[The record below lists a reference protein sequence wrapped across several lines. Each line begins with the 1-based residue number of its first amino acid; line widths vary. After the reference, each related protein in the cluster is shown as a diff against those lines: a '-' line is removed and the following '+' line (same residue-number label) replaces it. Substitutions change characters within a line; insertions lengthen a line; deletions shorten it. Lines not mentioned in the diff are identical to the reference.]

1 EITIVSAEPLASN
14 SCFPGSSVVFPP
26 PQAGWPAGIQ
36 PPPSYDQ
43 VIQEKT
49 QEENIF
55 KPTAAPRR
63 ISCSPSSA
71 TQTDS
76 VREDTSTNTVPST
89 AVKRSAGK
97 TPQKPP
103 RPTPP
108 KPVDRKLTETV
119 TPNRNVGINNV
130 AANQKPSQHPV
141 PLPRTKSRKQS
152 TPEEVKVQSLV
163 HITDNCDSIHL
174 DAAEVSSN
182 KYLKELLEVFSP
194 EDQCEEKGD
203 ITTKSHEA
211 SQGEDAVSEMS
222 NSHRDIRSK
231 IQAFEN
237 QAKAEEGS
245 VTEPGKPEP
254 RPRKPTIKP
263 PVAAK
268 PSVAVKPQ
276 SNPSAEDLYQN
287 VSTSNM
293 PPNHTPAQKPQPPE
307 KLMGLSIKGELEI
320 LHSKAANPDRPR
332 PVLTRAQNINEEES
346 LTAPAVPPTKPL
358 KEPLKPNLNLNNHNS
373 ASIISESEYVNS
385 QSHNQVCLF
394 TDHFPVKP
402 QGNVDSN
409 GGSFPKQSVARRPT
423 TIRVPS
429 KTGSCESSKT
439 FHSLK
444 LRQSTMKVLPPRPP
458 PAKAGPGRPPPPSL
472 KISGRSQS
480 APWDSSPKPQAKRP
494 PHKGPV
500 LPPRPNPGHRLYNK
514 YILELPHGIA
524 ALDYHGNGTGELSF
538 QKNEVLLLLKEID
551 KNTFE
556 CQVGDRR
563 GQVHKSRMKIIM
575 PLTSDKSELQVT
587 LPSFMSYFTRLEG
600 ELSLRAGDVVT
611 MVEKVDS
618 DWYRGTCRGSTGF
631 FPISYVKVLGEHSDE
646 LSFSEGDVILLKEY
660 IGQEWAR
667 GQLGVSVGI
676 FPLNFVE
683 VIEDLPPPEQQV
695 QTQPSRIALPGTT
708 LLFSSFCA
716 DLVTESMGDWAVALY
731 DYAGNSEGDL
741 SFQQGDSILITRHIN
756 DEWSSGRLNG
766 REGLFPSVFV
776 ESTTGIIFSKC
787 HFLVL

>member
-1 EITIVSAEPLASN
+1 
-14 SCFPGSSVVFPP
+14 
-26 PQAGWPAGIQ
+26 
-36 PPPSYDQ
+36 
-43 VIQEKT
+43 
-49 QEENIF
+49 
-55 KPTAAPRR
+55 
-63 ISCSPSSA
+63 
-71 TQTDS
+71 
-76 VREDTSTNTVPST
+76 
-89 AVKRSAGK
+89 
-97 TPQKPP
+97 
-103 RPTPP
+103 
-108 KPVDRKLTETV
+108 
-119 TPNRNVGINNV
+119 
-130 AANQKPSQHPV
+130 
-141 PLPRTKSRKQS
+141 
-152 TPEEVKVQSLV
+152 
-163 HITDNCDSIHL
+163 
-174 DAAEVSSN
+174 
-182 KYLKELLEVFSP
+182 
-194 EDQCEEKGD
+194 
-203 ITTKSHEA
+203 
-211 SQGEDAVSEMS
+211 MS

-373 ASIISESEYVNS
+373 ASIISEN
-385 QSHNQVCLF
+385 
-394 TDHFPVKP
+394 HFPVKP

-429 KTGSCESSKT
+429 KTGSSADNVPDGPPPLPVHKPVG
-439 FHSLK
+439 SLNTSVFRK
-444 LRQSTMKVLPPRPP
+444 QNSTPALPLQDSLQSWSEPSLPPRRQSTMKVLPPRPP

-575 PLTSDKSELQVT
+575 PLTSDKSELQFSE
-587 LPSFMSYFTRLEG
+587 PSYGLKVQTVHDFIAEGRG

-631 FPISYVKVLGEHSDE
+631 FPISYVKVLSDSPKILPKRKPSPTVSGPHCVARFDFEGEHSDE

-695 QTQPSRIALPGTT
+695 QTQPSRIALPGMVASPSANAEVSNPTQGT
-708 LLFSSFCA
+708 QSK
-716 DLVTESMGDWAVALY
+716 EDWAVALY

-776 ESTTGIIFSKC
+776 ESTTGQQSQAVGGHIARALYSFTSDCDEELSLQTGDTITNLESIDEEW
-787 HFLVL
+787 FLGDLRGKRGLVPKSYVQVVAQ